1 MEEKSLALLIAE
13 SIIKISQ
20 IDKDDLEKLEQEAQN
35 LAQKILKLTK

>member
-13 SIIKISQ
+13 SIIEISKIG
-20 IDKDDLEKLEQEAQN
+20 KDDLDALEKEAQN